1 MSLLA
6 LNGVSR
12 RFGAVQALDDVHLT
26 LDRGEVHALVGENGA
41 GKSTLVKIVA
51 GLVQPDAGEVLLED
65 RRVELTNRR
74 TATALGIGVVHQH
87 FSLVETMTVAENLLL
102 GRPGTG
108 RLLDLD
114 GARRDVLEWGERTGL
129 GVAPDRVVGELSVG
143 ERQRVEILTALAWG
157 AKVLLLDEPTA
168 VLSPDEADSMLEVVR
183 GLTAD
188 GLGVLLVTH
197 KLREVELLADRV
209 TVLRGGRVVG
219 RHDERGVPTDV
230 LAAEVMGTGRTVTE
244 RAPSPPRGAPRLQ
257 VRGLTGRTIRD
268 VELCVHAREV
278 LGIAG
283 VAGNGQSELLA
294 IVAGLRTPSGGTV
307 TIDGHDVT
315 GDPRAARRRG
325 LAFVPEDRAADGLAL
340 GLPVWA
346 NAVAKRSRE
355 VRSRWGLDRA
365 AIAAITERAIRRL
378 GVRPADHGIPA
389 GSLSGGNQQRLVV
402 GRELDTEPAVIV
414 AAEPTR
420 GLDPGS
426 ARDVIDA
433 LRAAAAAGAAVLV
446 VASDLD
452 ELLDL
457 ADTVVVMFEG
467 TVRGEWDRAGDHR
480 TEIGHAMVG
489 IGPGDD
495 PVLAERAS

>member
-12 RFGAVQALDDVHLT
+12 RFGAVQALDGVHLT
-26 LDRGEVHALVGENGA
+26 LEQGEVHALVGENGA

-51 GLVQPDAGEVLLED
+51 GLVQPDAGEIELEGRPVRLGS
-65 RRVELTNRR
+65 RRA
-74 TATALGIGVVHQH
+74 ATALGIGVVHQH

-102 GRPGTG
+102 GRPGAG
-108 RLLDLD
+108 RLLALD
-114 GARRDVLEWGERTGL
+114 RARRDADEWGERTGL
-129 GVAPDRVVGELSVG
+129 AVAPDRVVGELSVG

-168 VLSPDEADSMLEVVR
+168 VLSPDEADSMLAVVR
-183 GLTAD
+183 QLAAD

-209 TVLRGGRVVG
+209 TVLRGGVVVAH
-219 RHDERGVPTDV
+219 HDERGVPSSV
-230 LAAEVMGTGRTVTE
+230 LAAEVMGSGRE
-244 RAPSPPRGAPRLQ
+244 IEAREPSPPRGLVRLE
-257 VRGLTGRTIRD
+257 VRGLSGPTLRD
-268 VELCVHAREV
+268 VDLRVHAGEV

-294 IVAGLRTPSGGTV
+294 TVAGLRKPAAGSV
-307 TIDGHDVT
+307 QIDGRDVT
-315 GDPRAARRRG
+315 GNPRAARRLG

-346 NAVAKRSRE
+346 NAVAKRTDE

-365 AIAAITERAIRRL
+365 AIGAITDRAIRRL
-378 GVRPADHGIPA
+378 GVRPANHRIAA

-402 GRELDTEPAVIV
+402 GRELDTDPGVIV

-426 ARDVIDA
+426 ARDVITA
-433 LRAAAAAGAAVLV
+433 LRAAAHRGAAVLV

-457 ADTVVVMFEG
+457 ADTVVVLFEG
-467 TVRGEWDRAGDHR
+467 ATRGEWDRAGDHR
-480 TEIGHAMVG
+480 VAIGHAMVG
-489 IGPGDD
+489 
-495 PVLAERAS
+495 AQA

>member
-12 RFGAVQALDDVHLT
+12 RFGAVQALDGVHLT
-26 LDRGEVHALVGENGA
+26 LEAGEVHALVGENGA

-51 GLVQPDAGEVLLED
+51 GLVQPDAGEVLLDD
-65 RRVELTNRR
+65 RPVRLANRR
-74 TATALGIGVVHQH
+74 AATALGIGVVHQH

-102 GRPGTG
+102 GRPDAG
-108 RLLDLD
+108 RLLAMDR
-114 GARRDVLEWGERTGL
+114 ARRDALEWGERTGL
-129 GVAPDRVVGELSVG
+129 AVAPDRVVADLSVG

-168 VLSPDEADSMLEVVR
+168 VLSPDEADSMLDVVR
-183 GLTAD
+183 HLAAD

-209 TVLRGGRVVG
+209 TVLRGGVVVG
-219 RHDERGVPTDV
+219 RHDERGVSAAV
-230 LAAEVMGTGRTVTE
+230 LAAEVMGTGRALEVRE
-244 RAPSPPRGAPRLQ
+244 PSPPRGPGRLE
-257 VRGLTGRTIRD
+257 VRGLGGKTLRD
-268 VELCVHAREV
+268 VDLTVHAGEV

-294 IVAGLRTPSGGTV
+294 IVAGLRKPTAGTV
-307 TIDGHDVT
+307 QIDGRDVT
-315 GDPRAARRRG
+315 GNPRAARRMG

-346 NAVAKRSRE
+346 NAVAKRSNE
-355 VRSRWGLDRA
+355 VASWRGLDRA
-365 AIAAITERAIRRL
+365 AIGAITDRAIRRL
-378 GVRPADHGIPA
+378 GVRPANHRIAA

-402 GRELDTEPAVIV
+402 GRELDTEPGVIV
-414 AAEPTR
+414 VAEPTR

-426 ARDVIDA
+426 ARDVIVA
-433 LRAAAAAGAAVLV
+433 LRAAARGGAAVLV
-446 VASDLD
+446 IASDLD

-457 ADTVVVMFEG
+457 ADTVVVLYEG
-467 TVRGEWDRAGDHR
+467 AIRGGWDRAGDHR
-480 TEIGHAMVG
+480 ADIGHAMVG
-489 IGPGDD
+489 VGAAQRSEHP
-495 PVLAERAS
+495 

>member
-1 MSLLA
+1 
-6 LNGVSR
+6 
-12 RFGAVQALDDVHLT
+12 
-26 LDRGEVHALVGENGA
+26 LVGENGA

-51 GLVQPDAGEVLLED
+51 GLVQPDAGEIRLGGRTVRLA
-65 RRVELTNRR
+65 NRR
-74 TATALGIGVVHQH
+74 AATALGIGVVHQH

-102 GRPGTG
+102 GRPDAG
-108 RLLDLD
+108 RLLAIDR
-114 GARRDVLEWGERTGL
+114 ARTDVVEWGERTGL
-129 GVAPDRVVGELSVG
+129 AVDADRVVGDLSVG

-157 AKVLLLDEPTA
+157 AEVLLLDEPTA

-183 GLTAD
+183 HLASE

-209 TVLRGGRVVG
+209 TVLRGGVVVG
-219 RHDERGVPTDV
+219 HHEERGVPSDV
-230 LAAEVMGTGRTVTE
+230 LAAEVMGTGRAVE
-244 RAPSPPRGAPRLQ
+244 VREPSPPRGPERLR
-257 VRGLTGRTIRD
+257 VRGLGAATLRD
-268 VELCVHAREV
+268 VELTVHAGEV
-278 LGIAG
+278 LGVAG

-294 IVAGLRTPSGGTV
+294 IIAGLRKPTCGTV
-307 TIDGHDVT
+307 HVDDRDVT
-315 GDPRAARRRG
+315 ANPRAARQLG

-346 NAVAKRSRE
+346 NAVAKRSGE

-365 AIAAITERAIRRL
+365 AIGAITDRAIRRL
-378 GVRPADHGIPA
+378 GVRPANHRIAA

-402 GRELDTEPAVIV
+402 GRELDTGPGVII

-426 ARDVIDA
+426 ARDVIAA
-433 LRAAAAAGAAVLV
+433 LRAAARDGAAVLV

-457 ADTVVVMFEG
+457 ADTVVVLFEG
-467 TVRGEWDRAGDHR
+467 TIRGSWDRAGDHR
-480 TEIGHAMVG
+480 AEIGHAMVG
-489 IGPGDD
+489 VGADANVAAAVP
-495 PVLAERAS
+495 